1 MQSETRVLAAYL
13 GSTSA
18 DLAAARAP
26 AARTASYD
34 LTMADEPD
42 EDEEHGQSL
51 LSRLSNEM
59 VRAQKRFFG
68 KGPTEAKSYMLDD
81 MLIIVMRGG
90 LTTAEKTMLEFGQP
104 DQVRQFRQIF
114 ENEMTE
120 RLTDMV
126 EELTGRKV
134 ATYQS
139 QIMFD
144 PHLVVEMFVFDSA
157 AHEADR
163 TATAEGQTLDDSIGE
178 ATDTKA
184 LERPSA
190 SGQ

>member
-1 MQSETRVLAAYL
+1 
-13 GSTSA
+13 
-18 DLAAARAP
+18 
-26 AARTASYD
+26 
-34 LTMADEPD
+34 MADEPD
-42 EDEEHGQSL
+42 DREDSGQTL
-51 LSRLSNEM
+51 LARLSNEM
-59 VRAQKRFFG
+59 VRAQKQFFG
-68 KGPTEAKSYMLDD
+68 RGPTQAKSYMLDD

-104 DQVRQFRQIF
+104 DQVRQFRQLF
-114 ENEMTE
+114 ENEMTQ

-144 PHLVVEMFVFDSA
+144 PHIVVEMFVFESD
-157 AHEADR
+157 AHPDDR
-163 TATAEGQTLDDSIGE
+163 AATAEGQRQDDSIGE
-178 ATDTKA
+178 ATDEEA
-184 LERPSA
+184 LDSPSA